1 MRKGY
6 IGFMAKQGKVAS
18 TRSRDSKTGIFI
30 GSTAS
35 TRVRTVTTKLGNV
48 TVSAQKPSAALVK
61 DNVKRSSQ
69 ALERAAA
76 RIVRGGV
83 AIPQRKGVPLY
94 SLDENNPKIVI
105 RKLNGQISR
114 GQLVDGKFQEFA

>member
-1 MRKGY
+1 
-6 IGFMAKQGKVAS
+6 MAKQGKVAS

-30 GSTAS
+30 ESTAS
-35 TRVRTVTTKLGNV
+35 ARVRTVTTKLGNV

-114 GQLVDGKFQEFA
+114 GHLVDGKFQEFA

>member
-1 MRKGY
+1 
-6 IGFMAKQGKVAS
+6 MAKRSKMAS
-18 TRSRDSKTGIFI
+18 ASMRDGKTGIII
-30 GSTAS
+30 GPAGSKRT
-35 TRVRTVTTKLGNV
+35 RTVTTKLGNV

-83 AIPQRKGVPLY
+83 AIPQRKNVPLY
-94 SLDENNPKIVI
+94 SVDEDNPKIVI
-105 RKLNGQISR
+105 RKLNGQVSR